1 MAAMYQSQHLVAG
14 TAGTDGTTWCSTMD
28 AKMMK
33 DGTTAEVLD
42 IAYGFTGRTKC
53 SW

>member
-1 MAAMYQSQHLVAG
+1 MATMYQAEQPTVAV
-14 TAGTDGTTWCSTMD
+14 TDGSAWCSDMD
-28 AKMMK
+28 VKMLK
-33 DGTTAEVLD
+33 DGTEHVLD

>member
-14 TAGTDGTTWCSTMD
+14 TDGTTWCSTMD
-28 AKMMK
+28 ATMAI
-33 DGTTAEVLD
+33 DGTTATVLD

>member
-1 MAAMYQSQHLVAG
+1 MAAMYQSQQTG
-14 TAGTDGTTWCSTMD
+14 TADTTGLKWCSDMD

-33 DGTTAEVLD
+33 DGTAVVLD
-42 IAYGFTGRTKC
+42 IAYGYTGRTKC